1 MFRFKSCLTIIII
14 SILFFSD
21 LALSEQ
27 KKDDEKVLAVV
38 NGRIIT
44 IADMNRVISKMPSE
58 LKKNA
63 QKNKS
68 DFLNSLIRRELLY
81 QEGMKK
87 KLDKDPRIRRMI
99 DEYKYELIIQEYL
112 NPKLKEIGPVSDK
125 DAKSYYEKNKAFFQT
140 KEEITAS
147 HILLKTEKEAKEV
160 LQELKNGKDFFELAK
175 KRSIDRSTARQGG
188 RLGSFPRGTM
198 VPEFEEVAFNLKS
211 GEMSPIV
218 KTEFGYHI
226 ILVTDQTGPQ
236 TLDFVQVKNQIKKR
250 IRHQKTQQAI
260 NELLDELIKE
270 AKIEINEEN
279 LR

>member
-1 MFRFKSCLTIIII
+1 MSKLKSCFTIIIVI
-14 SILFFSD
+14 IIFYSVH
-21 LALSEQ
+21 AGAEQ
-27 KKDDEKVLAVV
+27 KKVDGKVLAVV

-44 IADMNRVISKMPSE
+44 TADMNEVLSKMPPE

-68 DFLNSLIRRELLY
+68 DFLNNLIRRELLH
-81 QEGMKK
+81 QEGIKK
-87 KLDKDPRIRRMI
+87 ELDKDPRITKMI

-112 NPKLKEIGPVSDK
+112 NSKLKGIGTVSDK
-125 DAKSYYEKNKAFFQT
+125 DAKKYYEKDKALFQT
-140 KEEITAS
+140 KEEITTS

-160 LQELKNGKDFFELAK
+160 LQELKNEKDFLELAK
-175 KRSIDRSTARQGG
+175 EKSIDRGSARQGG
-188 RLGSFPRGTM
+188 RLGSFSRGTM

-211 GEMSPIV
+211 GEISPIV

-226 ILVTDQTGPQ
+226 ILVTDRTGPQ
-236 TLDFVQVKNQIKKR
+236 KLDFVQVKNQIKKR
-250 IRHQKTQQAI
+250 IRHQKTQQTI
-260 NELLDELIKE
+260 NELLDKLISE

>member
-1 MFRFKSCLTIIII
+1 MFKFKSCLTIIII

-44 IADMNRVISKMPSE
+44 MADMNSVISKMPPE

-112 NPKLKEIGPVSDK
+112 NPKLEEIGPVSDK

-188 RLGSFPRGTM
+188 RLGSFQRGTM

-211 GEMSPIV
+211 GEMSSIV

-250 IRHQKTQQAI
+250 IKHQKTQQAI